1 MTGLLAK
8 QTLIMW
14 CCGIQPAPSESVTV
28 SEDDTLAEVG
38 VLALRIGVSGVL
50 RVQEEQIL

>member
-1 MTGLLAK
+1 M
-8 QTLIMW
+8 
-14 CCGIQPAPSESVTV
+14 CCRGIQPAPSESVTV